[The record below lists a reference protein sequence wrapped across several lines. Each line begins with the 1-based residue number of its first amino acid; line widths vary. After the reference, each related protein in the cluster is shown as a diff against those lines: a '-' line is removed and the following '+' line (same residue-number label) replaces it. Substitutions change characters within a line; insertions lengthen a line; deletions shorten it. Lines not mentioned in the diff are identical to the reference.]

1 VNSAIASTPFTH
13 VRGRPGVGQRR
24 RALGLLLAV
33 VALTTVTVLLE
44 HWRGGLSL
52 ASVLLVYVLVVVAVS
67 TVGGMVDGV
76 ASAVASF
83 ALANF
88 FLTPPYRTFLVEGR
102 DSVVALSVFLAVA
115 VVVSVL
121 VDVAA
126 SQRARAA
133 RTEAEAEVLGRVAA
147 EPISERTAEQVL
159 TQLATAFAQ
168 TSVELRGPDQTVL
181 ARVGPAIT
189 GSGSLR
195 VAVGGGR
202 EVVGSGRALFAE
214 DRRLLGALAQ
224 AASAAVDAEALADQA
239 ARAREL
245 AEVDRLRAALLA
257 AVSHDLRTP
266 LAGIK
271 ASVTTLRQ
279 DVVLS
284 EADRNE
290 LLATV
295 EDGADRLSDL
305 VADLL
310 DMGRLQASAVT
321 LELQA
326 VPVDEVVSRALLERH
341 LGDVRNEIPDD
352 LPYVRADAALLERV
366 VANLAENAHRHA
378 GAGVVIR
385 GSRSRQGVEV
395 VVQDHGPGV
404 APADYERMFL
414 PFQRLGERTT
424 GTHVG
429 LGLSIAR
436 GFTEAMGGTLTPS
449 ATAGGGLTM
458 TVRLPLS
465 EPSSES
471 GRRP

>member
-1 VNSAIASTPFTH
+1 VSSTIASTSSPR
-13 VRGRPGVGQRR
+13 VRGRPGVGPRR
-24 RALGLLLAV
+24 RAFGLLLA
-33 VALTTVTVLLE
+33 TVTLATVTALLE

-67 TVGGMVDGV
+67 TLGGMVDGLV
-76 ASAVASF
+76 TAVASF

-88 FLTPPYRTFLVEGR
+88 FLTPPYRTFFVEGR

-133 RTEAEAEVLGRVAA
+133 RTEAEAQVLGRVAA
-147 EPISERTAEQVL
+147 EPITERTAEQVL
-159 TQLATAFAQ
+159 LELASTFAL
-168 TSVELRGPDQTVL
+168 TSVELRGPDAAVL
-181 ARVGPAIT
+181 ARVGPPIAGRGT
-189 GSGSLR
+189 
-195 VAVGGGR
+195 VHVVVGDGR
-202 EVVGSGRALFAE
+202 EVVGDGRDPFAE
-214 DRRLLGALAQ
+214 DRRLLAALSR
-224 AASAAVDAEALADQA
+224 AASTAVDAESLAGQA

-245 AEVDRLRAALLA
+245 VEVDRLRAALLA

-271 ASVTTLRQ
+271 AAVATLRQ

-284 EADRNE
+284 ESDRDE

-295 EDGADRLSDL
+295 EDGTDRLSDL

-310 DMGRLQASAVT
+310 DLGRLQAGALT
-321 LELQA
+321 LELQD

-341 LGDVRNEIPDD
+341 LTDVRNEVPED

-366 VANLAENAHRHA
+366 IANLAENAQRHA
-378 GAGVVIR
+378 GDGVVVR
-385 GSRSRQGVEV
+385 GLSSPHGVEV

-404 APADYERMFL
+404 LPADYERMFL
-414 PFQRLGERTT
+414 PFQRLGDRAT
-424 GTHVG
+424 GTHAG
-429 LGLSIAR
+429 LGLAIAR
-436 GFTEAMGGTLTPS
+436 GFTEAMGGTVTPS

-458 TVRLPLS
+458 TVRLRRAEPRS
-465 EPSSES
+465 E
-471 GRRP
+471 GVR

>member
-1 VNSAIASTPFTH
+1 VSSTIASTSARRI
-13 VRGRPGVGQRR
+13 RGRSGVGPRR
-24 RALGLLLAV
+24 RTLGLLLAV
-33 VALTTVTVLLE
+33 ATLTTVTALVE

-67 TVGGMVDGV
+67 SIGGMLEGV

-83 ALANF
+83 ALANY

-133 RTEAEAEVLGRVAA
+133 RTEAEAEVLGRVAG
-147 EPISERTAEQVL
+147 EPITERTAEQVL
-159 TQLATAFAQ
+159 TQLATTFAQ
-168 TSVELRGPDQTVL
+168 TSVELRSPDQAVL
-181 ARVGPAIT
+181 ARVGPAIADAGT
-189 GSGSLR
+189 VR
-195 VAVGGGR
+195 VTVDGGR

-214 DRRLLGALAQ
+214 DRRLLSALAR
-224 AASAAVDAEALADQA
+224 AASAAVDAEALAEQA

-271 ASVTTLRQ
+271 AAVTTLRQ

-284 EADRNE
+284 EEDRNE

-310 DMGRLQASAVT
+310 DMGRLQAGAVT

-341 LGDVRNEIPDD
+341 LADVRNEVPED

-366 VANLAENAHRHA
+366 VANLVENAHRHA
-378 GAGVVIR
+378 GAGVVVR
-385 GSRSRQGVEV
+385 GSRSQQRVEV
-395 VVQDHGPGV
+395 VVQDRGPGV
-404 APADYERMFL
+404 APADLDRMFL
-414 PFQRLGERTT
+414 PFQRLGDQAA

-429 LGLSIAR
+429 LGLAIAR

-449 ATAGGGLTM
+449 PTVGGGLTM
-458 TVRLPLS
+458 TVRLPVA
-465 EPSSES
+465 EPP
-471 GRRP
+471 GHGWRP